1 MLQRKQKMWQRPSHH
16 TLIYSKRTKC
26 ERPKVAGILPLFLIC
41 ALAAAASLSGCG
53 RDKLPTEVVLTSDFL
68 DGEVFR
74 LEGHPCMKNEIMVY
88 LANSENQ
95 YSEVFGNKIW
105 AVPVGEGTLEDSYK
119 DNILA
124 RIAQIK
130 TMNLLAAEREV
141 ELSEDEEAKVNAA
154 AREYFESLTP
164 AEADYLDVDMDT
176 IAKLYREF
184 ALANKVYEDVTA
196 DVNPEISD
204 DEARTITVKTILVKT
219 YRLDPSGKRIEYNEE
234 EKKAALAKIAQ
245 VKQMLLDGA
254 SFEVLAADYNEDT
267 KSEYSFGRGV
277 MPPEFQ
283 EAAFN
288 LGAGEVSDIV
298 ETEYGY
304 HLIYCVT
311 TFNPEETDANK
322 VKIVE
327 KRKQEAFDEVYNSFL
342 TTLTSNLNKPLWDS
356 IHYDSGG
363 VVTTTGFF
371 DIYDKYFTV
380 VSTQSD

>member
-1 MLQRKQKMWQRPSHH
+1 M
-16 TLIYSKRTKC
+16 
-26 ERPKVAGILPLFLIC
+26 AGYLPLFLVFVF
-41 ALAAAASLSGCG
+41 LAPFILTGCG
-53 RDKLPTEVVLTSDFL
+53 KDTLPTEVVLTSDFL
-68 DGEVFR
+68 EDEVFR

-95 YSEVFGNKIW
+95 YSEVFGNAIW
-105 AVPVGEGTLEDSYK
+105 SVPVGEGTLEDSYK
-119 DNILA
+119 NNILA

-130 TMNLLAAEREV
+130 TMNLLAIEKEV
-141 ELSEDEEAKVNAA
+141 SLDEDEEAKVMAA
-154 AREYFESLTP
+154 AREYFESLDP
-164 AEADYLDVDMDT
+164 AEVNYLDVDMDT

-184 ALANKVYEDVTA
+184 AIANKVYETITA

-204 DEARTITVKTILVKT
+204 DEARTITVKTILIKT
-219 YRLDPSGKRIEYNEE
+219 YRTDPAGNRVEYNEE
-234 EKKAALAKIAQ
+234 ERKAALARIAQ
-245 VKQMLLDGA
+245 VKQMLSDGE

-277 MPPEFQ
+277 MPAEFE

-288 LGAGEVSDIV
+288 LGVGEVSDIV

-322 VKIVE
+322 VKIVD
-327 KRKQEAFDEVYNSFL
+327 KRKQEAFDEVYNQFV

-363 VVTTTGFF
+363 AVRTTSFF
-371 DIYDKYFTV
+371 EIYDKYFTV